1 MVKNLVGPP
10 VLGSDFVGRQAE
22 LASAWDNLKQGNSLL
37 LASPRR
43 VGKSSFARKLIDI
56 ARAQAWQAIY
66 LDLQGVHDENEFA
79 ALLAQAAKEVREKE
93 SRWARFSGTI
103 QDLFGRVKKVE
114 ISGVGVE
121 LEKQLDRFYQQL
133 EQRLTSDK
141 PLLVVVDEL
150 AVFLQALS
158 DLGGNK
164 RVEMFLNWLRRLRQE
179 QSGHIAW
186 IFCSSISITSFV
198 AQNKLSHTVNDL
210 YSFNLGE
217 MTTSEATS
225 LLNMLCQGAKVK
237 AFTDEE
243 VILILERIG
252 WKIPFF
258 IQLFFKKFMEARAI
272 RPEDTLSQLIDGIFE
287 QVTSEQQLFT
297 WSERL
302 AGYGR
307 YEAAARTLLNYLCL
321 PEHQSERAY
330 LESIVVHDSEGIGTP
345 KEVYAEVKQ
354 MLDNDGY
361 LVTNQAGD
369 ISFRSPIIRQYWF
382 NKYMR

>member
-10 VLGSDFVGRQAE
+10 VLGADFVGRQAE

-43 VGKSSFARKLIDI
+43 VGKSSFARKLVDI
-56 ARAQAWQAIY
+56 ARTNAWQAIY

-79 ALLAQAAKEVREKE
+79 AKLAQSAREVREKE
-93 SRWARFSGTI
+93 SRWARLTGSI
-103 QDLFGRVKKVE
+103 QDFFSQVKKVE
-114 ISGVGVE
+114 VSGVGVE
-121 LEKQLDRFYQQL
+121 FEKKLDQFYQHL
-133 EQRLTSDK
+133 ERHLTSDK
-141 PLLVVVDEL
+141 QLLVVVDEL
-150 AVFLQALS
+150 AVLLQALS
-158 DLGGNK
+158 DLGGTK

-179 QSGHIAW
+179 QCQHVAW

-198 AQNKLSHTVNDL
+198 AQNKLSHTINDL

-217 MTTSEATS
+217 MTQVDSVN
-225 LLNMLCQGAKVK
+225 LLRQLCQGAGVD

-243 VILILERIG
+243 ITLILERIG

-258 IQLFFKKFMEARAI
+258 IQLFFKKFMEARANH
-272 RPEDTLSQLIDGIFE
+272 PQDSLATLMDGIFE

-302 AGYGR
+302 SGYGR
-307 YEAAARTLLNYLCL
+307 YEAAARTLLNYLCQ
-321 PEHQSERAY
+321 PQHRSERAY
-330 LESIVVHDSEGIGTP
+330 LERVVAHDSEGVGTP

-361 LVTNQAGD
+361 LVTSHAGD
-369 ISFRSPIIRQYWF
+369 ITFRSPIICQYWF
-382 NKYMR
+382 NKYIR